1 NPMMFKRKNQKDDIC
16 VLQINKEILNNS
28 EVVLS
33 DRNAAADYAS
43 FYKSPQGLHRIDF
56 DLVFAKY
63 WTDLN
68 PFEYWR
74 KKSIKC
80 AEVLVPHRV
89 KSCYIIGAYV
99 ANETAKVN
107 LENTGFDESITINE
121 DMFFA

>member
-1 NPMMFKRKNQKDDIC
+1 MFKRKNQKDDIC